1 MTTIYGIPNCDT
13 MKRARVWLDGRGIE
27 HAFHDYRKAGVPEDR
42 LKAWVDRL
50 GWEVLLNRRG
60 TSFRA
65 LPGAER
71 NDLDAERAVAIM
83 LAHPSTIKRPVVESD
98 DQLLVGFDPEGWAR
112 TLG

>member
-13 MKRARVWLDGRGIE
+13 MKKARVWLGAHGIE
-27 HAFHDYRKAGVPEDR
+27 YTFHDYRKAGVPADR
-42 LKAWVDRL
+42 VRGWVERL

-65 LPGAER
+65 LPEADR
-71 NDLDAERAVAIM
+71 SDLDAERAVAIM
-83 LAHPSTIKRPVVESD
+83 LAHPSTIKRPVVESG
-98 DQLLVGFDPEGWAR
+98 DQLLVGFEPEGWAR